1 MNTVD
6 EQFISRTYQIF
17 FNGQRPADKMITAF
31 ALVTI
36 ILCTSTRNFTNAFLI
51 QRQLSSFTNVCTSTD
66 CARQRFIVA
75 RRLKETSVDTPPASP
90 VADVETAEEDLQ
102 EGLRVK
108 LKEEIS
114 SPFRKVRQFIYS
126 GAGIAGLIGTVTA
139 VPQLLFAVQ
148 DGGEAIAGAITNV
161 AIDLGAVVLAVVLW
175 DKDAEGERI
184 KLERFTR
191 KEKLLSYQMSSTDIT
206 DREKDISLLPVEI
219 QVSEKDENATR
230 IVSLGELQSK
240 GKQNI
245 IIVAGKRDFVK
256 DVVISAKIEGADLFN
271 SKEIYVVPV
280 VLEDDQLDAALAKG
294 FGAPK
299 ESLMSA
305 PYIGKP
311 MQVSISSLK
320 LNVAIENVPHL
331 LCNL

>member
-1 MNTVD
+1 
-6 EQFISRTYQIF
+6 
-17 FNGQRPADKMITAF
+17 MITAL
-31 ALVTI
+31 ALIAIV
-36 ILCTSTRNFTNAFLI
+36 LCTSSTKYSSAYIFPHRLSANARASI
-51 QRQLSSFTNVCTSTD
+51 D
-66 CARQRFIVA
+66 DARQILTSA
-75 RRLKETSVDTPPASP
+75 RKLDDSAVDTQPASATP
-90 VADVETAEEDLQ
+90 DVETAKVDLQ

-139 VPQLLFAVQ
+139 VPQLIFAVQ
-148 DGGEAIAGAITNV
+148 DGGEAITGAITNV
-161 AIDLGAVVLAVVLW
+161 AIDVGAVVLAVVGW
-175 DKDAEGERI
+175 NKDAEGERI
-184 KLERFTR
+184 KLERYTR
-191 KEKLLSYQMSSTDIT
+191 KEKILSFQMSSTDIE
-206 DREKDISLLPVEI
+206 DREKDISLLPVQI

-256 DVVISAKIEGADLFN
+256 DVVISAKIEGAELFN

-311 MQVSISSLK
+311 MQVRIK
-320 LNVAIENVPHL
+320 AN
-331 LCNL
+331 

>member
-1 MNTVD
+1 
-6 EQFISRTYQIF
+6 
-17 FNGQRPADKMITAF
+17 MITAL
-31 ALVTI
+31 ALIAIV
-36 ILCTSTRNFTNAFLI
+36 LCTSSTKYSSAYIFPHR
-51 QRQLSSFTNVCTSTD
+51 LSSLANARTSIDDGRQIFTS
-66 CARQRFIVA
+66 ARKLDDSA
-75 RRLKETSVDTPPASP
+75 VDTQAASATP
-90 VADVETAEEDLQ
+90 DVETAKVDLQ

-139 VPQLLFAVQ
+139 VPQLIFAVQ
-148 DGGEAIAGAITNV
+148 DGGEAITGAITNV
-161 AIDLGAVVLAVVLW
+161 AIDVGAVVLAVVGW
-175 DKDAEGERI
+175 NKDAEGERI
-184 KLERFTR
+184 KLERYTR
-191 KEKLLSYQMSSTDIT
+191 KEKILSFQMSSTDIE
-206 DREKDISLLPVEI
+206 DREKDISLLPVQI

-256 DVVISAKIEGADLFN
+256 DVVISAKIEGTELFN

-311 MQVSISSLK
+311 MQVSI
-320 LNVAIENVPHL
+320 
-331 LCNL
+331 

>member
-1 MNTVD
+1 MKRAIGDDMNTLD
-6 EQFISRTYQIF
+6 KQLLWKTCQIF
-17 FNGQRPADKMITAF
+17 CNSQRLTSSMITAF
-31 ALVTI
+31 AFVTI
-36 ILCTSTRNFTNAFLI
+36 ILCASTRNFTNAFLI
-51 QRQLSSFTNVCTSTD
+51 QRRLSSLTNVCASTH
-66 CARQRFIVA
+66 CATQRFIVA
-75 RRLKETSVDTPPASP
+75 RRLKETSVDTPPASA

-148 DGGEAIAGAITNV
+148 DGGEAIGGAITNV

-219 QVSEKDENATR
+219 QVSEKDANATR

-311 MQVSISSLK
+311 MQVSIS
-320 LNVAIENVPHL
+320 A
-331 LCNL
+331 

>member
-1 MNTVD
+1 
-6 EQFISRTYQIF
+6 
-17 FNGQRPADKMITAF
+17 MITAS
-31 ALVTI
+31 ALIAIV
-36 ILCTSTRNFTNAFLI
+36 LCTSSTKYSSAYIFPHH
-51 QRQLSSFTNVCTSTD
+51 LSSLANARASIDDARKIYTS
-66 CARQRFIVA
+66 ARELDDSAENTQ
-75 RRLKETSVDTPPASP
+75 PASATP
-90 VADVETAEEDLQ
+90 DVETAKVDLQ

-139 VPQLLFAVQ
+139 VPQLIFAVQ
-148 DGGEAIAGAITNV
+148 DGGEAITGAITNV
-161 AIDLGAVVLAVVLW
+161 AIDVGAVVLAVVGW
-175 DKDAEGERI
+175 NKDAEGERI
-184 KLERFTR
+184 KLERYTR
-191 KEKLLSYQMSSTDIT
+191 KEKILSFQMSSTDIE
-206 DREKDISLLPVEI
+206 DREKDISLLPVQI

-256 DVVISAKIEGADLFN
+256 DVVISAKIEGAELFN

-311 MQVSISSLK
+311 MQVSIK
-320 LNVAIENVPHL
+320 AN
-331 LCNL
+331 

>member
-1 MNTVD
+1 
-6 EQFISRTYQIF
+6 
-17 FNGQRPADKMITAF
+17 MITAL
-31 ALVTI
+31 ALIAIV
-36 ILCTSTRNFTNAFLI
+36 LCTSSTKYSSAYIFPHR
-51 QRQLSSFTNVCTSTD
+51 LSSLANARASID
-66 CARQRFIVA
+66 DARQTFTSA
-75 RRLKETSVDTPPASP
+75 RKLDDSAVDTEPASATP
-90 VADVETAEEDLQ
+90 DVETAKVDLQ

-148 DGGEAIAGAITNV
+148 DGGEAITGAITNV
-161 AIDLGAVVLAVVLW
+161 AIDVGAVVLAVVGW
-175 DKDAEGERI
+175 NKDAEGERI
-184 KLERFTR
+184 KLERYTR
-191 KEKLLSYQMSSTDIT
+191 KEKILSFQMSSTDIE
-206 DREKDISLLPVEI
+206 DREKDISLLPVQI

-256 DVVISAKIEGADLFN
+256 DVVISAKIEGTELFN

-311 MQVSISSLK
+311 MQVGI
-320 LNVAIENVPHL
+320 
-331 LCNL
+331 

>member
-1 MNTVD
+1 
-6 EQFISRTYQIF
+6 
-17 FNGQRPADKMITAF
+17 MITAL
-31 ALVTI
+31 ALIAIV
-36 ILCTSTRNFTNAFLI
+36 LCTSSTKYSNAYIFPH
-51 QRQLSSFTNVCTSTD
+51 RLSSLANARASID
-66 CARQRFIVA
+66 DARQISASA
-75 RRLKETSVDTPPASP
+75 RKLDDSAADTQPASAIP
-90 VADVETAEEDLQ
+90 DAETAKVDLQ

-148 DGGEAIAGAITNV
+148 DGGEAITGAITNV
-161 AIDLGAVVLAVVLW
+161 AIDVGAVVLAVVGW
-175 DKDAEGERI
+175 NKDAEGERI
-184 KLERFTR
+184 KLERYTR
-191 KEKLLSYQMSSTDIT
+191 KEKILSFQMSSTDIG
-206 DREKDISLLPVEI
+206 DREKDISLLPVQI

-294 FGAPK
+294 FGTPK

-311 MQVSISSLK
+311 MQVSIK
-320 LNVAIENVPHL
+320 AN
-331 LCNL
+331 

>member
-1 MNTVD
+1 
-6 EQFISRTYQIF
+6 
-17 FNGQRPADKMITAF
+17 MITAL
-31 ALVTI
+31 ALIAIV
-36 ILCTSTRNFTNAFLI
+36 LCTSSTKYSSAYIFPHR
-51 QRQLSSFTNVCTSTD
+51 LSSLANARTSIDEGRQIFTS
-66 CARQRFIVA
+66 ARKLDDSA
-75 RRLKETSVDTPPASP
+75 VDTQAASATP
-90 VADVETAEEDLQ
+90 DVETAKVDLQ

-139 VPQLLFAVQ
+139 VPQLIFAVQ
-148 DGGEAIAGAITNV
+148 DGGEAITGAITNV
-161 AIDLGAVVLAVVLW
+161 AIDVGAVVLAVVGW
-175 DKDAEGERI
+175 NKDAEGERI
-184 KLERFTR
+184 KLERYTR
-191 KEKLLSYQMSSTDIT
+191 KEKILSFQMSSTDIE
-206 DREKDISLLPVEI
+206 DREKDISLLPVQI

-256 DVVISAKIEGADLFN
+256 DVVISAKIEGTELFN

-311 MQVSISSLK
+311 MQVSI
-320 LNVAIENVPHL
+320 
-331 LCNL
+331 

>member
-1 MNTVD
+1 
-6 EQFISRTYQIF
+6 
-17 FNGQRPADKMITAF
+17 MITAL
-31 ALVTI
+31 ALIAIV
-36 ILCTSTRNFTNAFLI
+36 LCTSSTKYSNAYIFPH
-51 QRQLSSFTNVCTSTD
+51 RLSSLANARASID
-66 CARQRFIVA
+66 DARQISASA
-75 RRLKETSVDTPPASP
+75 RKLDDSAADTQPASAIP
-90 VADVETAEEDLQ
+90 DAETAKVDLQ

-148 DGGEAIAGAITNV
+148 DGGEAITGAITNV
-161 AIDLGAVVLAVVLW
+161 AIDVGAVVLAVVGW
-175 DKDAEGERI
+175 NKDAEGERI
-184 KLERFTR
+184 KLERYTR
-191 KEKLLSYQMSSTDIT
+191 KEKILSFQMSSTDIG
-206 DREKDISLLPVEI
+206 DREKDISLLPVQI

-245 IIVAGKRDFVK
+245 IIVAGKLDFVK

-294 FGAPK
+294 FGTPK

-311 MQVSISSLK
+311 MQVSIK
-320 LNVAIENVPHL
+320 AN
-331 LCNL
+331 

>member
-1 MNTVD
+1 
-6 EQFISRTYQIF
+6 
-17 FNGQRPADKMITAF
+17 MITAF
-31 ALVTI
+31 AFVTF

-51 QRQLSSFTNVCTSTD
+51 QRRLSSLTNVCTSTR

-75 RRLKETSVDTPPASP
+75 RRLKETSVDTPPVSA

-148 DGGEAIAGAITNV
+148 DGGEAITGAITNV
-161 AIDLGAVVLAVVLW
+161 AIDVGAVVLAVVLW

-320 LNVAIENVPHL
+320 LNDAIENVPHL

>member
-1 MNTVD
+1 MV
-6 EQFISRTYQIF
+6 
-17 FNGQRPADKMITAF
+17 TAF
-31 ALVTI
+31 AFVTI
-36 ILCTSTRNFTNAFLI
+36 ILCASTRNFTNAFLI
-51 QRQLSSFTNVCTSTD
+51 QRRLSSLTNVCASTH

-75 RRLKETSVDTPPASP
+75 RRLKETSVETPPASA
-90 VADVETAEEDLQ
+90 VADVETAEENLQ

-148 DGGEAIAGAITNV
+148 DGGAAIGGAITNV

-219 QVSEKDENATR
+219 QVSEKDANATR

-311 MQVSISSLK
+311 MQVSIS
-320 LNVAIENVPHL
+320 A
-331 LCNL
+331 